1 MEITRFPLK
10 RAPKVKEVLAKNV
23 PYAREAP
30 KINFDRVF
38 HTKAKTR
45 SKLILEASR
54 PGPLSPWGPLSKEI
68 LLNAHCTPPK
78 GMVYLLKEHL
88 IFHRDI
94 VLQKHTAL
102 LQRKIALMKK
112 GMLHFCFE
120 YCMHLLAGM
129 GMLMYIV
136 ITLKTSRISCKNWV
150 LSKGHCSI

>member
-10 RAPKVKEVLAKNV
+10 GAPKVKEVLAKNV

-150 LSKGHCSI
+150 LSKGLCSI